1 MKRARNTKT
10 KLGGRL
16 LCLSYRFPP
25 ETYPLAIRVKYF
37 LNHLRQ
43 NGWTIDAITAAP
55 DAASTE
61 HLTVHHV
68 SSYTPER
75 LFGLLKKLRLTKFLN
90 FLVWPDPFI
99 FWVMPAYWQA
109 RRLLERHDYD
119 AIVVF
124 MMPYSPGLA
133 GVLLKK
139 QTGLPLILNLNDSL
153 TCSDMDPSFPS
164 RLHYTL
170 AGKLE
175 DLYVQVAD
183 AVVYVSQRNLE
194 RVRARQPEA
203 HRDKFHLIRRGAQP
217 PPSPEPS
224 IEPCKDDTFRI
235 VYTGG
240 TSGWYQFLEETNP
253 PSVPKRLYQGWQQL
267 GQHTLT
273 PMDYRTH
280 GPIFVGQAV
289 ERVLDHYP
297 DWADRI
303 HVDVY
308 GSKYPDEVVHAV
320 LDRFD
325 LHDIVRLHGR
335 VPHEEALRHMA
346 AADLLF
352 MALPDRTD
360 GTPGGRISAKTYEY
374 LMTDRPILAA
384 LPPGE
389 NRDYLRDKPG
399 VHLTAPDG
407 VDEMATVIANQAT
420 AAFGG
425 DPETVDRSPLRTRLS
440 STTRAQ
446 AFERILYGLVGSPSI
461 ASAAS
466 AVESASS

>member
-1 MKRARNTKT
+1 MNP
-10 KLGGRL
+10 RL
-16 LCLSYRFPP
+16 LCISYRFPP

-55 DAASTE
+55 EAASTE

-68 SSYTPER
+68 PSYTPER
-75 LFGLLKKLRLTKFLN
+75 FFAFVQKLRLGKLLDW
-90 FLVWPDPFI
+90 LVWPDAFVL
-99 FWVMPAYWQA
+99 WVLPAYLKA
-109 RRLLERHDYD
+109 RRLLAKNEYD

-133 GVLLKK
+133 GVLLKR

-153 TCSDMDPSFPS
+153 TCSDMNPSFPS

-170 AGKLE
+170 ARKLE
-175 DLYVQVAD
+175 DLYVQTAD
-183 AVVYVSQRNLE
+183 AVVYVSQRNME
-194 RVRARQPEA
+194 RVRERQPAA

-217 PPSPEPS
+217 PPSPQRKPDS
-224 IEPCKDDTFRI
+224 SFHI

-240 TSGWYQFLEETNP
+240 TSGWYQFLEETHP
-253 PSVPKRLYQGWQQL
+253 LSVPKRLYQGWKQL
-267 GQHTLT
+267 GRHPLV

-289 ERVLDHYP
+289 KRVLDANP
-297 DWADRI
+297 CWQGRV

-308 GSKYPDEVVHAV
+308 GSKYPDAVVQAV
-320 LDRFD
+320 LGRFG
-325 LHDIVRLHGR
+325 LHDIVYLHGR
-335 VPHEEALRHMA
+335 VPHDEALQRMA

-352 MALPDRTD
+352 MALPNRKD
-360 GTPGGRISAKTYEY
+360 GSPGGRISAKTYEY

-399 VHLTAPDG
+399 VYLTAPDG
-407 VDEMATVIANQAT
+407 VEAMAKVIAQKVAAT
-420 AAFGG
+420 FNGHRT
-425 DPETVDRSPLRTRLS
+425 PVDRSNLRDDLV
-440 STTRAQ
+440 STARAQ
-446 AFERILYGLVGSPSI
+446 AFERVLAGTI
-461 ASAAS
+461 
-466 AVESASS
+466 SSVAY